1 MPWFIQIIAN
11 YEDIRLL
18 QNMILAQNYSSTPSP
33 YNSINLF
40 EGKIQKVLFKIK
52 TPDICDI
59 FKISIATT
67 QLDIG
72 QHVCSLNYVVSQKI
86 LFCTS
91 AFHYCLQSINYIF
104 EAKKVTWFQQNYPFL
119 SHFYQLILQGAP
131 PWIYQV
137 LALRKP
143 FKKNV
148 LYCRGGGGQLK

>member
-91 AFHYCLQSINYIF
+91 AFHYCLQNINYIF
-104 EAKKVTWFQQNYPFL
+104 EAKKVTWFQQNYPFS

-131 PWIYQV
+131 PWICQV
-137 LALRKP
+137 LAFRKP

-148 LYCRGGGGQLK
+148 LDCRGGGGQLK